1 MAAGSGAMSS
11 ISSKFALL
19 QLVCASLV
27 GVILYASMD
36 RQLLPQLTESFVARS
51 EVVTEG
57 LASSVESSLVARDI
71 TSAQAAI
78 DRVLSVPDVKWAY
91 LTAPDGEVLADTFV
105 PQLPDQLKRS
115 LSAVKDYAWIRL
127 AGEGVPTL
135 VIRRKV
141 LSGIVG
147 TVWVGFNQV
156 NLLSSIRS
164 MERTILSRIVLVMV
178 IVTFLFAAVTR
189 RIIAPVRSLTQ
200 AAQAL
205 PGNAGE
211 SFRPLAVQSGDELGV
226 LTRTFNSMAGEVRDQ
241 RETLEARVH
250 ERTEMLS
257 RTNAGLATEM
267 AERERAQAALRES
280 SELVMLLLES
290 APEAI
295 YGIDLE
301 GNCTFCN
308 TACLRLTGHEQNS
321 ELLGRNMH
329 EIIHYLRPDGAPY
342 PVEECVVYQAF
353 SMGLDAHGDDEVFW
367 RKNGTSFPA
376 EYWSRVLHRNNRVI
390 GMVVTFVDVTVRKQ
404 AEEAMRNAKE
414 AAEAG
419 SRTKSEFLAN
429 MSHEIRTPLN
439 GVIGMTDLALGTDLT
454 QEQRE
459 YLQTVKL
466 SSDALLNVIN
476 DVLDFSKI
484 EAGKTELE
492 ASDFNLRDSLETLL
506 RTFALRASEK
516 QLELL
521 CAVDP
526 QAPERV
532 RGDPFRL
539 RQILVNLLGNAI
551 KFTDVGEVALRVQ
564 AEHVDAQGC
573 LLHFSV
579 SDTGVG
585 IVPDVLKMIFEP
597 FTQADSSTTR
607 IHGGTGL
614 GLAISARLVKM
625 MDGEIWVDSKRGR
638 GSAFHFTAR
647 LGAGE
652 SGPAVIYP
660 LAAPDGSAAAKVL
673 IVDDNCTHRG
683 ILRSLLTQWGMKPTS
698 SPSGEEALL
707 HLRTAHANGDPY
719 RLALID
725 SQMPGM
731 DGFALIDRM
740 QRLPGTAPATI
751 MMLSAG
757 SQRGEDARCAESG
770 VSAHLMKPVRPLAL
784 RDAISRVFGGRTDE
798 AGPITR
804 PLELT
809 QPAESLRVLLVE
821 DNAVNRKVAT
831 RMLEKRRHQVVVTL
845 NGKEALAA
853 LQKDTYD
860 LVLMDVQMPE
870 MDGLEAT
877 RLIRGLE
884 LGTGFHQRIIA
895 LTAHAMVGDRER
907 CLEAGMDGYLTKPL
921 RPQDLDQLLESYPPR
936 VAGGTKG

>member
-1 MAAGSGAMSS
+1 MSS

-27 GVILYASMD
+27 AVILYASMD
-36 RQLLPQLTESFVARS
+36 RQLLPQLTQSFVTRS

-57 LASSVESSLVARDI
+57 LAAAVEPSLVAGDS

-78 DRVLSVPDVKWAY
+78 DRMLRVPDVKWAY
-91 LTAPDGEVLADTFV
+91 ITAPNGEVLADTFV
-105 PQLPDQLKRS
+105 PQFPDELKRS
-115 LSAVKDYAWIRL
+115 LSAVNDYAWIRL
-127 AGEGVPTL
+127 TGERVPTL
-135 VIRRKV
+135 VVRRKV
-141 LSGIVG
+141 LSGIIVG

-156 NLLSSIRS
+156 NLLSSIRG
-164 MERTILSRIVLVMV
+164 MERTIRSRIIVVML
-178 IVTFLFAAVTR
+178 IVTFLFVAVTR
-189 RIIAPVRSLTQ
+189 RIIAPVRFLTQ
-200 AAQAL
+200 AAQLL

-211 SFRPLAVQSGDELGV
+211 TFRPLPVQSGDELGV
-226 LTRTFNSMAGEVRDQ
+226 LTRTFNSMASEVREQ

-267 AERERAQAALRES
+267 AERERAQEALRES

-308 TACLRLTGHEQNS
+308 TACLRLTGYQENS

-329 EIIHYLRPDGAPY
+329 KVIHYAHPGGAPY
-342 PVEECVVYQAF
+342 PVEECGIYQAF
-353 SMGLDAHGDDEVFW
+353 SKGLHTHGDDEVFW
-367 RKNGTSFPA
+367 RKDGTSFPA
-376 EYWSRVLHRNNRVI
+376 EYWSRLLHRNHRVI

-419 SRTKSEFLAN
+419 SRAKSEFLAN

-439 GVIGMTDLALGTDLT
+439 GVIGMTELALGTDLT

-492 ASDFNLRDSLETLL
+492 ASDFNLRDNLETVL

-521 CAVDP
+521 CVVDP
-526 QAPERV
+526 EVPDRV

-539 RQILVNLLGNAI
+539 RRILVNLLGNAI
-551 KFTDVGEVALRVQ
+551 KFTDAGEVALRVQ
-564 AEHVDAQGC
+564 ADQLDAQEC

-585 IVPDVLKMIFEP
+585 VAPDVLKMIFEP

-607 IHGGTGL
+607 SHGGTGL

-625 MDGEIWVDSKRGR
+625 MDGEIWVESEPGR

-647 LGAGE
+647 LRAAEG
-652 SGPAVIYP
+652 GPAVVYP
-660 LAAPDGSAAAKVL
+660 LAPLDRSAGVRVL
-673 IVDDNCTHRG
+673 IVDDNRTHRG
-683 ILRSLLTQWGMKPTS
+683 ILRRLLTQWGMKPTS
-698 SPSGEEALL
+698 AQSGEEALVQ
-707 HLRTAHANGDPY
+707 LRAARTSGDPY
-719 RLALID
+719 KLMLID

-731 DGFALIDRM
+731 DGFALIVRI

-751 MMLSAG
+751 MMLNAG
-757 SQRGEDARCAESG
+757 GQRGEAARCTELS
-770 VSAHLMKPVRPLAL
+770 VSAHLLKPVRPLL
-784 RDAISRVFGGRTDE
+784 LHDAISRTMGGRKDE
-798 AGPITR
+798 AAPITR
-804 PLELT
+804 FPEVT
-809 QPAESLRVLLVE
+809 REPAEPLRVLLAE

-831 RMLEKRRHQVVVTL
+831 RMLETRGHQVVATT
-845 NGKEALAA
+845 NGREALAA

-877 RLIRGLE
+877 RAIRGLE
-884 LGTGFHQRIIA
+884 QRTGFHQQIIA
-895 LTAHAMVGDRER
+895 LTAHAMIGDRER

-921 RPQDLDQLLESYPPR
+921 RPQELDLLLASYAQR
-936 VAGGTKG
+936 EARSTQS